1 MMCIVGQDMEQQ
13 GTLGGYGAGVHGGS
27 ERGRGISGR
36 RLSTGRNAR
45 TRNSLVKVSRRACAM
60 SFPGPRNSI
69 LGGQGRNGKL
79 NSCLTCAHTLF
90 PLALFTAAFRH
101 GDMLSLQQQC
111 TFQRSSRNH
120 RASQAATV
128 VKNLLARQECK
139 RCGLDPWGWN
149 IPWRKKWHP
158 TPVFLPAES
167 HGERSLEGYS
177 P

>member
-1 MMCIVGQDMEQQ
+1 MMCIVSQGMEQQ

-60 SFPGPRNSI
+60 SFLGPRNSI

-90 PLALFTAAFRH
+90 PLALFIAAFRH
-101 GDMLSLQQQC
+101 GDMLSLQNSARFRGAQG
-111 TFQRSSRNH
+111 TTGLPR
-120 RASQAATV
+120 
-128 VKNLLARQECK
+128 LARQERK

>member
-1 MMCIVGQDMEQQ
+1 
-13 GTLGGYGAGVHGGS
+13 
-27 ERGRGISGR
+27 
-36 RLSTGRNAR
+36 
-45 TRNSLVKVSRRACAM
+45 M

-120 RASQAATV
+120 RASQGATV
-128 VKNLLARQECK
+128 VKNLLQGRKAR
-139 RCGLDPWGWN
+139 D
-149 IPWRKKWHP
+149 
-158 TPVFLPAES
+158 AA
-167 HGERSLEGYS
+167 
-177 P
+177 